1 MVIDSLANPEVRA
14 EPSAPARR
22 RRPLVRYALRRLGL
36 TAILA
41 VGITVVSFLLTTVV
55 PINAAAAN
63 LGDRAA
69 SDPEV
74 VAAYEARYGLDRPP
88 VVQYFIYLKNLL
100 QGDLGMSQLTHR
112 PVVEDLGAYAPAT
125 LELVMAAVLFVVV
138 VGVALGTWAA
148 LRRNRFPDQ
157 LARIIAMLG
166 VSTPIFWLGLV
177 ASFVF
182 FAKLGWLPSGGRL
195 DSTFVAPPKIT
206 GFLTIDSLLAGD
218 LPAFASAASHLVLP
232 SVVLGVYTLGLIIRF
247 TRTSVLEV
255 LGQDY
260 VRAAEAKGLSGTET
274 TFRYILRAAAG
285 PIITVTGVAFGTLLA
300 GTVLIE
306 TVFNWPGLGQYAYH
320 AATAGDLSA
329 IMGVSLFVSLSYI
342 LINLVVDLLYMAL
355 DPRVRLT

>member
-1 MVIDSLANPEVRA
+1 MVIDSPVAPKA
-14 EPSAPARR
+14 PSEPRR
-22 RRPLVRYALRRLGL
+22 RRPLVRFILRRLGL
-36 TAILA
+36 TAVLA
-41 VGITVVSFLLTTVV
+41 VGITVISFLLTNVV

-69 SDPEV
+69 SDPEI
-74 VAAYEARYGLDRPP
+74 VAAYEARYGLDRPA
-88 VVQYFIYLKNLL
+88 VVQYFYYVKNLL
-100 QGDLGMSQLTHR
+100 QGDLGISQQTKR
-112 PVVEDLGAYAPAT
+112 PVVEDLSAFAPAT
-125 LELVMAAVLFVVV
+125 LELVFAAVVFVVV

-148 LRRNRFPDQ
+148 LRRNRFPDH
-157 LARIIAMLG
+157 LARMVAMLG

-195 DSTFVAPPKIT
+195 DSVYVAPPDIT
-206 GFLTIDSLLAGD
+206 GFLIIDSLLAGD
-218 LPAFASAASHLVLP
+218 WHALSSAAAHLVLP

-255 LGQDY
+255 IGQDY

-285 PIITVTGVAFGTLLA
+285 PIVTVTGVAFGTLLA

-306 TVFNWPGLGQYAYH
+306 TVFNWPGLGQYAYR
-320 AATAGDLSA
+320 AATTGDLAA
-329 IMGVSLFVSLSYI
+329 IMGVSLFVSLAYI